1 MSSQDEDAN
10 MSTNEVVGT
19 GRKKRENKASSFSAL
34 QNNLAQRF
42 SKDSTT
48 KEIFCT

>member
-1 MSSQDEDAN
+1 MSSQDDDADI
-10 MSTNEVVGT
+10 STDEVVGT
-19 GRKKRENKASSFSAL
+19 GKKIRENKASSFSAL
-34 QNNLAQRF
+34 RSNLAQRS